1 MSDVHVLSEV
11 LRKVRPSRKASPLSQ
26 SSGPASVWSPKH
38 RPRGDRSFMYESAHF
53 ALQVKLRDLPADVM
67 RRASATA
74 ARSVRRTPDGSQKR
88 AILQQV
94 LPQNEAN
101 PKLLPQIR

>member
-1 MSDVHVLSEV
+1 
-11 LRKVRPSRKASPLSQ
+11 
-26 SSGPASVWSPKH
+26 
-38 RPRGDRSFMYESAHF
+38 MYESAHS

-74 ARSVRRTPDGSQKR
+74 ARSVRRTPDGSLKR